1 MPYCSSCGNE
11 LRGDTKFCAECGA
24 PASEPAGGAISAPA
38 AAPPVPAAAP
48 PVPPAAAFVSP
59 APPPPPF
66 PPPPGAPR
74 RSLKWVWIGGA
85 AAVVVIAVVCVLVF
99 VVFRGGGGGDD
110 QQASASTTIPGGT
123 TTVTQPVLST
133 GTTTALPPTSVTTA
147 PVATTATTVAS
158 SDDAAAVEA
167 AVMHLFT
174 AMEKQDVELLLNLMD
189 PTILAALPEGEARN
203 AALAAV
209 KAELAALGTMK
220 FSGIKLKVDVTSAT
234 TAVVTLVSGSVT
246 ITDASGK
253 TTTEKVEDSSSDST
267 MDLVK
272 TNGHWYISS
281 SPFLSDRRL

>member
-24 PASEPAGGAISAPA
+24 PAPEPAGGATSA
-38 AAPPVPAAAP
+38 PAAAP

-74 RSLKWVWIGGA
+74 RSLKWAWISGA

-99 VVFRGGGGGDD
+99 VVFKGGDD

-133 GTTTALPPTSVTTA
+133 GTTTALPPTTATTA
-147 PVATTATTVAS
+147 PVSTTAATVAS

-167 AVMHLFT
+167 AVMQLFT

-189 PTILAALPEGEARN
+189 PTILAALPEGDARN

-220 FSGIKLKVDVTSAT
+220 FSGIKLKVDITSAT
-234 TAVVTLVSGSVT
+234 TAVVTLVAGSVT
-246 ITDASGK
+246 ITDANGK

-281 SPFLSDRRL
+281 SPFL